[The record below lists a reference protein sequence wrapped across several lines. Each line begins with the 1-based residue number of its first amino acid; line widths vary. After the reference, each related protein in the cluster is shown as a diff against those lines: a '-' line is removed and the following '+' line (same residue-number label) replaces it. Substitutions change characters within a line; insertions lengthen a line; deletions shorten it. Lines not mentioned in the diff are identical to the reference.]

1 MSQEQKITKY
11 KKIKYVHDM
20 PTVYF
25 APINK
30 INNEPIHLKIDPK
43 IYKPQI
49 DTTQIDTTQIDT
61 TQMNMWG
68 YTGIYPYREIDMIQ
82 MDVWGFT
89 FDSSL
94 KK

>member
-1 MSQEQKITKY
+1 MSQEQKITKS
-11 KKIKYVHDM
+11 KKIKYMHDM

-49 DTTQIDTTQIDT
+49 NT

-68 YTGIYPYREIDMIQ
+68 YTGVYPYREIDIIQ